1 MARSNIR
8 VLALDLDGTLT
19 NDEKIVT
26 PRTRAALDAAAAQ
39 GVTIVPA
46 APQRAFCRWQRS
58 WGWTKRAA
66 VCWPTTAARSWTA

>member
-26 PRTRAALDAAAAQ
+26 AGRKLSLAEVKELLKQ
-39 GVTIVPA
+39 
-46 APQRAFCRWQRS
+46 
-58 WGWTKRAA
+58 
-66 VCWPTTAARSWTA
+66 

>member
-26 PRTRAALDAAAAQ
+26 PVSYTHLEA
-39 GVTIVPA
+39 G
-46 APQRAFCRWQRS
+46 
-58 WGWTKRAA
+58 
-66 VCWPTTAARSWTA
+66 